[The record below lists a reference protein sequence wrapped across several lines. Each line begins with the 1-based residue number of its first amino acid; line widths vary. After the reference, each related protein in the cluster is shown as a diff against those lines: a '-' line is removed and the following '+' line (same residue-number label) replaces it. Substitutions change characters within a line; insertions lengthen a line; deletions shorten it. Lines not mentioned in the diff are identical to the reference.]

1 MINLYTLLY
10 VFFLSRFEFLPYT
23 TNLNYQNTLLQTR
36 QEISLV
42 VLGPFT
48 NIIIFC
54 LMVFMSWLM
63 QKLFGRF
70 PSILSRFVMAYG
82 INTLLDPVWILF
94 VDTAL
99 KR

>member
-1 MINLYTLLY
+1 MSLFLY
-10 VFFLSRFEFLPYT
+10 RFQFLPYT
-23 TNLNYQNTLLQTR
+23 ANLNYQSTLLQTR

-42 VLGPFT
+42 ILGPFT
-48 NIIIFC
+48 NVIIVGV
-54 LMVFMSWLM
+54 MVFISWLM
-63 QKLFGRF
+63 QRLFGRF

-82 INTLLDPVWILF
+82 INTLLDPLWILI